1 MKIENKKKIL
11 NFNKNF
17 VVYGSK
23 EDLLK
28 FEEILKLNGINN
40 DEDWNEICR
49 QDESCVYLYVLLGFP
64 HYSYHNHSCSSTPID
79 VEDFLI
85 Y

>member
-1 MKIENKKKIL
+1 MKFEKQKKIL

-28 FEEILKLNGINN
+28 FEEILKLNGIN
-40 DEDWNEICR
+40 DDKDWNEICR
-49 QDESCVYLYVLLGFP
+49 QDESCVYLYIILGFP
-64 HYSYHNHSCSSTPID
+64 HYAYHNHSCNYTPID
-79 VEDFLI
+79 VKDFLK

>member
-28 FEEILKLNGINN
+28 FEEILKLNGIND
-40 DEDWNEICR
+40 DENWNEICR
-49 QDESCVYLYVLLGFP
+49 QDESYVYLYVLLGFP
-64 HYSYHNHSCSSTPID
+64 HYVYHNHNCSCTPID